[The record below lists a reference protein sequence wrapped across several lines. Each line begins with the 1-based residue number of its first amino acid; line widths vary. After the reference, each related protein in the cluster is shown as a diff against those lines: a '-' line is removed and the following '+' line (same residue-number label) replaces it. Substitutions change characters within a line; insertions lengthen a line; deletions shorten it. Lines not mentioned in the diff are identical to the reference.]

1 MINIMKNNF
10 IDDVGAGS
18 SRPNINQ
25 INKTQIGKI
34 IENEIWEYCW
44 LF

>member
-1 MINIMKNNF
+1 MKNNF

-25 INKTQIGKI
+25 INKTKIGEI